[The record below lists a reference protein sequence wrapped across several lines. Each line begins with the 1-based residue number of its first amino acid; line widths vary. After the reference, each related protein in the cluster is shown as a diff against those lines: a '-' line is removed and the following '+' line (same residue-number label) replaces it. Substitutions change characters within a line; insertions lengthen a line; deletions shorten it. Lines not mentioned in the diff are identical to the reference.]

1 MPEVEALERIWLL
14 RCPFEKLDEINLH
27 LTYI

>member
-1 MPEVEALERIWLL
+1 MPEVEALERIWL
-14 RCPFEKLDEINLH
+14 RSPFEKLDEITLY